1 MIQKLA
7 EPALLYLFFFLSL
20 YQSLTLLCRKFGHCK
35 YLILFFFLAILLE
48 IFLLAWDHRPVS
60 SPKFSVALALRQ
72 TASHLTLKYFC
83 KARSSW
89 SIQWLQGDRVLWS
102 SSSSCLHCVW
112 QLVWSGC
119 ADVLCLLFAKH
130 SSAHYNSNALHY
142 DQTSPLTGVLWI
154 FQMQRCKSK
163 LCSHVLL
170 KDKRIFP
177 SFQTKLVHFFLI
189 VLSCTLRFN
198 MLTEAWRSWEVAV
211 RVFTVCRW
219 PWRTSTPGRTDSC
232 LECFPFE

>member
-7 EPALLYLFFFLSL
+7 EPSFLYHFINLSHCCAGSLAIANTWFFSL
-20 YQSLTLLCRKFGHCK
+20 
-35 YLILFFFLAILLE
+35 FLAILLE

-112 QLVWSGC
+112 QLVRSGC

-130 SSAHYNSNALHY
+130 STVHYNSKALHY
-142 DQTSPLTGVLWI
+142 DQTSPLIGVLWI

-189 VLSCTLRFN
+189 VLLCTLRFN
-198 MLTEAWRSWEVAV
+198 MQTEAWRSWEVAV
-211 RVFTVCRW
+211 REFTVSRW